1 MEGVYYTGN
10 YSQFKKYLT
19 AVEFPHQGWRAG
31 KNFSLVC
38 PITLSRNLKLE
49 KNTDYLVK
57 YLPNTKIAYSIE
69 KLDRWDYIND
79 VLENNLFGKKM
90 DISSDEILSGI
101 YTKGQYLEKNY
112 PIIKEILS
120 GKEKYKIEYSKTD
133 LNGDGENDYLV
144 VLKNKSG
151 KKVIMGIIMIDKK
164 YQEIFLSEIAG
175 DENSD
180 ISKLITKT
188 YYLYDLKV
196 VSSITGEESILQFDG
211 KKSYIRSSRKK

>member
-1 MEGVYYTGN
+1 
-10 YSQFKKYLT
+10 
-19 AVEFPHQGWRAG
+19 
-31 KNFSLVC
+31 
-38 PITLSRNLKLE
+38 
-49 KNTDYLVK
+49 
-57 YLPNTKIAYSIE
+57 
-69 KLDRWDYIND
+69 
-79 VLENNLFGKKM
+79 M

-151 KKVIMGIIMIDKK
+151 KKVIMGIIMIDNK
-164 YQEIFLSEIAG
+164 YQEIFLPEIVG

-180 ISKLITKT
+180 ISKLSTKT

-211 KKSYIRSSRKK
+211 KNSYIRSSRKK